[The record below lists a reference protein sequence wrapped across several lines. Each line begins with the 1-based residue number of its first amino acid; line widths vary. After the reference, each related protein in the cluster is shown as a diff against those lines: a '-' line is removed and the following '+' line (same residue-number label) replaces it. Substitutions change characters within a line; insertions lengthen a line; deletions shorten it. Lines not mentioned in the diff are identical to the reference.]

1 MQCAN
6 PRCKAASQIAIN
18 FSIVASMSFVDLGT
32 HRDKVQ
38 TFIFERNRLQNQ
50 ENCGFAAT
58 E

>member
-1 MQCAN
+1 M
-6 PRCKAASQIAIN
+6 CKPPLQGCKPHAIN